1 MGVEMFGQK
10 SVKVWRSATSRKES
24 APESEKG
31 FVAGTFFLMKRF
43 RSLRRFSPT
52 P

>member
-10 SVKVWRSATSRKES
+10 WVKVWRSAASGNGLT
-24 APESEKG
+24 PESEKG

-43 RSLRRFSPT
+43 RSFRRFSPT